1 MPFCIPLGF
10 YQVDVLKCYDGDT
23 LTLSCRDDQ
32 FISGRYFNP
41 RLYGIDSAERKRS
54 KTTHIEELQLM
65 SQYDECLVARLLL
78 SDDFPV
84 QIEERVVIQTV
95 PNKQGSIDTRD
106 KYGRPLCRV
115 FVEISERVIEVLSEF
130 DIPNVFDLSNPEH
143 LALYVIDDT
152 MMCVQ
157 ERDIKLAH
165 SDSGTFFSLADLL
178 IGYGFSIGYDGGTK
192 ICHYDRFSIDPER
205 MSKLYAVSEL
215 LKCEI

>member
-1 MPFCIPLGF
+1 
-10 YQVDVLKCYDGDT
+10 
-23 LTLSCRDDQ
+23 
-32 FISGRYFNP
+32 
-41 RLYGIDSAERKRS
+41 
-54 KTTHIEELQLM
+54 
-65 SQYDECLVARLLL
+65 
-78 SDDFPV
+78 
-84 QIEERVVIQTV
+84 VIQTV

-192 ICHYDRFSIDPER
+192 ICHYDRFSID
-205 MSKLYAVSEL
+205 LLVSYLSVRSSDED
-215 LKCEI
+215 KQPMMCHSRVPVSFRVCEDMMAE